1 MNSTPTIP
9 PFSSFSLDSHTGRND
24 QAVSYLALAF
34 GPKGLGAAEEFLA
47 CASSSTPTSLC
58 TVSAA
63 DTRVIEAFRATLGR
77 ARVGLRILLAGP
89 EADVY
94 AARSVAL
101 EAGAVESEIL
111 LSITEAV
118 SRRVYC
124 PHCTSTTVTDA
135 AIGRELECSRCH
147 RALVIDQHFSRRTAS
162 YLGYMSAAEEV
173 PQTVECV
180 AA

>member
-1 MNSTPTIP
+1 MNSTPKTP
-9 PFSSFSLDSHTGRND
+9 PLSSFPHDSPNGRTAK
-24 QAVSYLALAF
+24 AVSYLVLAF
-34 GPKGLGAAEEFLA
+34 GPKGLGAAEDFLA
-47 CASSSTPTSLC
+47 CASSPTPTSLC
-58 TVSAA
+58 TVPAA
-63 DTRVIEAFRATLGR
+63 DTRVLEAFRTALGR

-101 EAGAVESEIL
+101 EAGAVESEVL
-111 LSITEAV
+111 LRITEAV

-135 AIGRELECSRCH
+135 EIGRELECSGCH
-147 RALVIDQHFSRRTAS
+147 RSLVIDHHFSRRTAS
-162 YLGYMSAAEEV
+162 YLGYMSDAEEV
-173 PQTVECV
+173 QHAVQGV